1 MLFRSV
7 SMNSRADMICGCSSG
22 WSTVSFKSWSLYRYA
37 DGRLLILEI
46 IGDNFNE
53 TQSLPPV
60 PEALHGFRR
69 QVSITWFCNNGT
81 ICFSKIEFFFTNS
94 SKQYIKMCLLV
105 VDKSSSLNELSYFV
119 CYMACKQ
126 KPVSRL
132 YLVGKSH
139 ECQRIATE
147 G

>member
-1 MLFRSV
+1 MYRTKLAGISSLRLWGQGSKGLQTWHTTTH
-7 SMNSRADMICGCSSG
+7 ADMICGCSSG

-69 QVSITWFCNNGT
+69 QVSITWFCNNDL
-81 ICFSKIEFFFTNS
+81 FH
-94 SKQYIKMCLLV
+94 
-105 VDKSSSLNELSYFV
+105 
-119 CYMACKQ
+119 A
-126 KPVSRL
+126 
-132 YLVGKSH
+132 
-139 ECQRIATE
+139 
-147 G
+147 